1 MKNREFRPLFSAP
14 GRKSGFSLVE
24 LLLVLLLLGVGSLIV
39 LPAIERALNQREV
52 RQTALSLA
60 AVARSLRGKA
70 IYEGAPRRLTLDR
83 VENSY
88 QGQGGKK
95 VYLPTQV
102 RFSEISGGEPG
113 EGQEQRFVFFPNG
126 SVLGDVVTVEGEENA
141 TSYRVR
147 LDALSGRVAVEE
159 SHN

>member
-1 MKNREFRPLFSAP
+1 M
-14 GRKSGFSLVE
+14 
-24 LLLVLLLLGVGSLIV
+24 
-39 LPAIERALNQREV
+39 LPAIERGLNQREV

-83 VENSY
+83 GENSY

-95 VYLPTQV
+95 VYLPTHV
-102 RFSEISGGEPG
+102 KFSEIIGGEPG

-126 SVLGDVVTVEGEENA
+126 SVLGDVVAVEGEENA

-159 SHN
+159 SHS